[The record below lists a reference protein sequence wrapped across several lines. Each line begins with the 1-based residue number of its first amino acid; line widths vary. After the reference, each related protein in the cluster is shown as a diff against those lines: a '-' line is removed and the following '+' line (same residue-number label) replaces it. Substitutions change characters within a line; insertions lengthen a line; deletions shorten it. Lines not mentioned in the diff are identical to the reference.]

1 MRAKVVRWLTIYLSL
16 LVLTSCVAEVPSRRP
31 ASPTAEPLAAPRLDA
46 QAVVFTDQGQYI
58 HAFRVYVRRNL
69 VIPPGTPESAGAAVE
84 VVVSP
89 EGEVRKLVITQS
101 SGYPSYDQAVERAI
115 FQAQPLPVMEEW
127 VVADRSERLILKFEA
142 TE

>member
-16 LVLTSCVAEVPSRRP
+16 LVLAACVAEVPSRRP
-31 ASPTAEPLAAPRLDA
+31 ASPTAEPLAAPPVDA

-69 VIPPGTPESAGAAVE
+69 IIPPGTPESAGAAVE

-89 EGEVRKLVITQS
+89 EGEVQKLVITES
-101 SGYPSYDQAVERAI
+101 SGYPSYDQAVERAV

-127 VVADRSERLILKFEA
+127 VAADRSERWLMKLTA
-142 TE
+142 S